1 LYVYIVR
8 ISGALADF
16 HEQLGTVD
24 GAALVRELPPDRVV
38 VTLPST
44 AAEPRLAALDGV
56 ESLTRD
62 RLERPL

>member
-1 LYVYIVR
+1 VYVVR

-16 HEQLGTVD
+16 HERLRTVD

-44 AAEPRLAALDGV
+44 A
-56 ESLTRD
+56 
-62 RLERPL
+62 RPNPGSPPSTVSSR